1 METEK
6 NSYQKIFKSTSIV
19 GGSQVFVIILGI
31 VRTKFVAI
39 LLGPTGV
46 GILGIMQTIID
57 MVRNATGFGI
67 NFSSVKYIAEASVT
81 EDSTKISKTIQV
93 LRRWAWGTG
102 ILGMI
107 VIIIFCVPLSKYS
120 FGDNSYAISIAILS
134 IVLLISSISSAQI
147 ALLQGLRMIGKMA
160 KASLIGAILG
170 IVITLPLYWWLGIN
184 GIVPGLI
191 FTAIGSLII
200 SWSFARSVKIKFD
213 NISILESFNS
223 GLKMAKLGFFIVVN
237 GLVAAVSIYII
248 RALVMSKLGINSVGY
263 FQAVM
268 TISTLYINILLN
280 SMLADFFPRLSMVNN
295 DNVASN
301 KLINEQLELTLLIGT
316 PMIIGMITFSNLII
330 SLLYSSSFSPAIPVL
345 QWQMAASIMTFISW
359 PLGVMFLA
367 KDKGKYAIMVELIKQ
382 LIFVLIVFA
391 FFNFFGLKVLGI
403 GFFIASFVYMLLVI
417 PSVKYLGEFKFS
429 GINIDYILIS
439 CVSVLVVLVCSLLIS
454 DVILKYTIN
463 VSICILISVFYIR
476 KLNVLLDI
484 KSMIFKFLYKRK

>member
-19 GGSQVFVIILGI
+19 GGSQVFIIILGI
-31 VRTKFVAI
+31 IRTKFVAI
-39 LLGPTGV
+39 LLGPMGV
-46 GILGIMQTIID
+46 GIIGIMQTIID

-81 EDSTKISKTIQV
+81 EDSTKISKTIRV

-107 VIIIFCVPLSKYS
+107 VTIIFCIPLSKYS

-170 IVITLPLYWWLGIN
+170 TVITLPLYWWLGIN

-191 FTAIGSLII
+191 LTAIVSLII
-200 SWSFARSVKIKFD
+200 SWSFARTVKIRLDK
-213 NISILESFNS
+213 ISILESFNS

-248 RALVMSKLGINSVGY
+248 RALVMSKLGVNSVGY

-280 SMLADFFPRLSMVNN
+280 SMLADFFPRLSMVNA
-295 DNVASN
+295 DNAAAT
-301 KLINEQLELTLLIGT
+301 KLINEQLELTLLFGT
-316 PMIIGMITFSNLII
+316 PMIIGMITFSNII
-330 SLLYSSSFSPAIPVL
+330 INLLYSSSFSPAIPVL
-345 QWQMAASIMTFISW
+345 QWQMAASFMTFISW

-367 KDKGKYAIMVELIKQ
+367 KDKGKYAIMIELIKQ
-382 LIFVLIVFA
+382 LMFVLIVFV
-391 FFNFFGLKVLGI
+391 FFDFFGLKVLGI

-429 GINIDYILIS
+429 KTNINYILIG
-439 CVSVLVVLVCSLLIS
+439 CVSVLTVLLCSLFIS
-454 DVILKYTIN
+454 SMISKYVINISL
-463 VSICILISVFYIR
+463 CIIISVFYIR
-476 KLNVLLDI
+476 KINVLLDT
-484 KSMIFKFLYKRK
+484 KGLLLKLFYKKK